1 MKDKINHLDPD
12 LLQAFIDQVLDKQDA
27 LAIQDHL
34 DGCPAC
40 REELARLNLLIT
52 RLENLPEFSLTRDL
66 SKVVLEELRD
76 SKKLSLSL
84 TWTLVIEALAAGAV
98 IGALIPV
105 IEAAAWL
112 SKILNTRQEFLV
124 TVNIFLTQL
133 ASNWLVWWAQL
144 QLDIKVFLDPTQIQF
159 NLPAAMPSP
168 WILILAAGVL
178 GIFAN
183 FILFRINPVR
193 GNNHQH

>member
-1 MKDKINHLDPD
+1 MKDKINHPNPD

-40 REELARLNLLIT
+40 REELARLDLLIT

-98 IGALIPV
+98 IGALIPA
-105 IEAAAWL
+105 IQAAAW
-112 SKILNTRQEFLV
+112 IPQVLNTRQEILAA
-124 TVNIFLTQL
+124 VNIFLTQL
-133 ASNWLVWWAQL
+133 ASSWMVWWAQL
-144 QLDIKVFLDPTQIQF
+144 QLNIKVFLDPTQIQF

-178 GIFAN
+178 VIFVN
-183 FILFRINPVR
+183 FILLRINPIQD
-193 GNNHQH
+193 NNHQN

>member
-1 MKDKINHLDPD
+1 MKDKINHPDPD
-12 LLQAFIDQVLDKQDA
+12 LLQAYIDQVLDKQDA
-27 LAIQDHL
+27 LEIQDHL

-40 REELARLNLLIT
+40 REELVRLNLLIT
-52 RLENLPEFSLTRDL
+52 HLENLPEFSLTRDL

-98 IGALIPV
+98 IGALIPA
-105 IEAAAWL
+105 IQAAAW
-112 SKILNTRQEFLV
+112 IPQVLNTRQEILAA
-124 TVNIFLTQL
+124 VNIFLTQL
-133 ASNWLVWWAQL
+133 ASSWMVWWAQL
-144 QLDIKVFLDPTQIQF
+144 QLNIKVFLDPTQIQF

-178 GIFAN
+178 VIFVN
-183 FILFRINPVR
+183 FILLRINPIR
-193 GNNHQH
+193 DNNHQN

>member
-1 MKDKINHLDPD
+1 MKNKINHPDPD
-12 LLQAFIDQVLDKQDA
+12 QLQAFIDQALDEPAA

-40 REELARLNLLIT
+40 REELTRLDTLIT
-52 RLENLPEFSLTRDL
+52 SLENLPEFSFQDDL
-66 SKVVLEELRD
+66 SNVVLVKLQE

-105 IEAAAWL
+105 IKAASWL
-112 SKILNTRQEFLV
+112 PQVFNTRQEILAA
-124 TVNIFLTQL
+124 VNIFLAQL
-133 ASNWLVWWAQL
+133 ASTWMVWWAQL
-144 QLDIKVFLDPTQIQF
+144 QLNLKVVLDPSQIQF
-159 NLPAAMPSP
+159 SLPAALPSP
-168 WILILAAGVL
+168 WIMVLTAGVL
-178 GIFAN
+178 VIIVN
-183 FILFRINPVR
+183 IILLRINPIR